1 MSLKSSFKK
10 TNLDLTKPPGPN
22 RTNSKN
28 VGSGRYI
35 TPKTWNTYG
44 WSFQDQFPGG
54 ALKDLDGKLVFKKLS
69 IHNFAVLTSINL
81 PGRTKILA
89 SLCLLVNFTISGVKH
104 KHALMPLNLLAEIDI
119 PIPLPQIKTPFFDE
133 SFFN

>member
-54 ALKDLDGKLVFKKLS
+54 ALKDLDGKLVFTTLHQWTPNK
-69 IHNFAVLTSINL
+69 TYINSFRGKGFTPPPL
-81 PGRTKILA
+81 PAPTPPPTA
-89 SLCLLVNFTISGVKH
+89 PPPAPT
-104 KHALMPLNLLAEIDI
+104 APP
-119 PIPLPQIKTPFFDE
+119 PIPNFPTI
-133 SFFN
+133 

>member
-54 ALKDLDGKLVFKKLS
+54 ALKDLDGKLVFTTLHQWTPNK
-69 IHNFAVLTSINL
+69 TYINSFR
-81 PGRTKILA
+81 GKG
-89 SLCLLVNFTISGVKH
+89 FT
-104 KHALMPLNLLAEIDI
+104 P
-119 PIPLPQIKTPFFDE
+119 PPLPSPTPLPPPSPPITNFPTI
-133 SFFN
+133 